1 MDLQTGKLYDNYDDG
16 IADLL
21 RKKLSG
27 EEIEKRLVSLNEDQF
42 QKYKA
47 MNRHERRKAAK
58 LARKA

>member
-16 IADLL
+16 VADLL

-27 EEIEKRLVSLNEDQF
+27 EEIEKRLIPLGEEQF
-42 QKYKA
+42 QEYKA

-58 LARKA
+58 LAKKA

>member
-1 MDLQTGKLYDNYDDG
+1 MDLQTGKLYENYDDG
-16 IADLL
+16 VADLL

-27 EEIEKRLVSLNEDQF
+27 EEIEKRLVPLDDAQF
-42 QKYKA
+42 ETYSK

>member
-1 MDLQTGKLYDNYDDG
+1 MDIRTGKLYENYDDG
-16 IADLL
+16 VADLL

-27 EEIEKRLVSLNEDQF
+27 EEIAERLMPLNADEF
-42 QKYKA
+42 KEYST